1 MRKRLPMIIAL
12 ILLFVLGT
20 VAFGCAR
27 SGTTTSDQEQTDT
40 IEDEN
45 GTEENGTEENENDG
59 TETEEEEAAVPAEYT
74 PGDGPRVV
82 METSQGN
89 LLIEL
94 YPDVA
99 PITVEKIT
107 GLINDEFYNGL
118 TFHRYVPGFVVQ
130 GGDPDGNGTGGP
142 GFKIPAEFND
152 GERPHIRGALAMA
165 RSADPDS
172 AGSQFY
178 FVLDRAQAAQL
189 DGQYTVF
196 GQIIEGIDVMDKLRQ
211 GDVMNKVYMQESQDN

>member
-1 MRKRLPMIIAL
+1 MRNKLPTIIAL
-12 ILLFVLGT
+12 VLLLALGT
-20 VAFGCAR
+20 LAFGCQLP
-27 SGTTTSDQEQTDT
+27 GTPATNEQEQTDT
-40 IEDEN
+40 
-45 GTEENGTEENENDG
+45 TKEENGTEENESEG
-59 TETEEEEAAVPAEYT
+59 TEVEKEEAEVPAEYT

-89 LLIEL
+89 ILIEL
-94 YPDVA
+94 FPDVA
-99 PITVEKIT
+99 PTTVEKIT
-107 GLINDEFYNGL
+107 GLIKERFYDGL

-142 GFKIPAEFND
+142 GFTIPAEFN
-152 GERPHIRGALAMA
+152 ERPHIRGALAMA

-196 GQIIEGIDVMDKLRQ
+196 GQIIEGIDIMDKLRQ
-211 GDVMNKVYMQESQDN
+211 GDVMNKVYMQESQ

>member
-1 MRKRLPMIIAL
+1 MRSKIPMIIAL
-12 ILLFVLGT
+12 MLLLVLGT
-20 VAFGCAR
+20 LAFGCDR
-27 SGTTTSDQEQTDT
+27 PGTTTTTSDQEQTDT
-40 IEDEN
+40 
-45 GTEENGTEENENDG
+45 TEEDNGTEENENDG
-59 TETEEEEAAVPAEYT
+59 TEVEEEEAEVSAEYT

-94 YPDVA
+94 FPDVA

-107 GLINDEFYNGL
+107 KLINDGFYDGL

-130 GGDPDGNGTGGP
+130 GGDPDGDGTGGP
-142 GFKIPAEFND
+142 GFTIKAEFN
-152 GERPHIRGALAMA
+152 ERPHIRGALAMA

-189 DGQYTVF
+189 DGKYTVF
-196 GQIIEGIDVMDKLRQ
+196 GQIIEGLENMDKLRQ

>member
-1 MRKRLPMIIAL
+1 MRNKLPTIIAL
-12 ILLFVLGT
+12 VLLLTLGT
-20 VAFGCAR
+20 LAFGCDR
-27 SGTTTSDQEQTDT
+27 PGTTKASDEEQTDT
-40 IEDEN
+40 
-45 GTEENGTEENENDG
+45 TEEESGTEENESDG
-59 TETEEEEAAVPAEYT
+59 TEVEEEEEAEVPAEYT

-89 LLIEL
+89 ILIEL
-94 YPDVA
+94 FPDVA
-99 PITVEKIT
+99 PTTVEKIT
-107 GLINDEFYNGL
+107 GLIKERFYDGL

-142 GFKIPAEFND
+142 GFTIPAEFN
-152 GERPHIRGALAMA
+152 ERPHIRGALAMA

-211 GDVMNKVYMQESQDN
+211 GDVMNKVYMQESQNN

>member
-1 MRKRLPMIIAL
+1 MRNRLPMIIAL

-20 VAFGCAR
+20 MAFGCDR
-27 SGTTTSDQEQTDT
+27 SSTTTTSDQEQADT
-40 IEDEN
+40 TQDEN
-45 GTEENGTEENENDG
+45 GTEENDNDG
-59 TETEEEEAAVPAEYT
+59 TEIAEDEEEEEEAVVPAEYT

-94 YPDVA
+94 FPDIA

-107 GLINDEFYNGL
+107 GLIKDGFYDGL

-130 GGDPDGNGTGGP
+130 GGDPKGNGSGGP
-142 GFKIPAEFND
+142 GFTIPAEFND

-165 RSADPDS
+165 RSSLPDS

-196 GQIIEGIDVMDKLRQ
+196 GQIIEGIDIMDKLRQ
-211 GDVMNKVYMQESQDN
+211 GDVMNKVYMQEL